1 MKLELRLWSDSDVT
15 QEYVNAHSI
24 SKAKYYSGSGA
35 RKFDRNTLVDEIKRG
50 RKKGD
55 CFFYGIYQVNHN
67 ELIGSIKIQ
76 GINQKNKTSDVIPFI
91 FNEKYF
97 EYKLGSA
104 SIKLGTQM
112 AFDAH
117 DVRKVF
123 GGIVKNNIGSVKT
136 FLRAGWVVEGI
147 RSGQFLEDG
156 KPADEILVACFNPKY
171 FPKAH
176 FDKYTTTFEE
186 IYET

>member
-1 MKLELRLWSDSDVT
+1 MKLELKLWSEGDVT
-15 QEYVNAHSI
+15 QEYADAHYI

-35 RKFDRNTLVDEIKRG
+35 RKFDRDTLADEIRRG
-50 RKKGD
+50 RKRGD
-55 CFFYGIYQVNHN
+55 CFFYGIYQVNHH

-76 GINQKNKTSDVIPFI
+76 GINRKNKTSDVIPFI

-97 EYKLGSA
+97 KYKLGPA

-123 GGIVKNNIGSVKT
+123 GGIVKQNIGSVKA

-147 RSGQFLEDG
+147 RRGQFLEDG
-156 KPADEILVACFNPKY
+156 KPADEILVACFNPNY
-171 FPKAH
+171 FPQAH
-176 FDKYTTTFEE
+176 FDKYSITFED
-186 IYET
+186 IYEI